1 MSKEIILY
9 DYPRSSAAYRVRI
22 ALNLKGIRYKQVLI
36 NLLNQE
42 QHSDLYLAKN
52 PQGLVP
58 SLSVDGQVISQSIA
72 IIEWL
77 DETYPQQPLLP
88 KGALEKAQLRA
99 QAYTIACDIHP
110 LNNLRVLRY
119 LVDDMAHN
127 ETEKMEWY
135 YHWIKLAFNTIEAY
149 IDTNTQNNQ
158 ANLLDT
164 LLVPQVFNANRF
176 KLDMTPYPN
185 INQRVIW
192 CKQQSAFQQ
201 AHPDTQLT

>member
-9 DYPRSSAAYRVRI
+9 DYPLSSAAYRVRI
-22 ALNLKGIRYKQVLI
+22 ALNLKGIRYKKVLI
-36 NLLNQE
+36 NLLHQE
-42 QHSDLYLAKN
+42 QQSDLYLAKN
-52 PQGLVP
+52 PQGLIP
-58 SLSVDGQVISQSIA
+58 SLSVDGQVITQSIA

-77 DETYPQQPLLP
+77 DETYTQQPLLP
-88 KGALEKAQLRA
+88 QGALEKAHLRA

-127 ETEKMEWY
+127 ETEKMAWY
-135 YHWIKLAFNTIEAY
+135 YHWIKLAFTSIEAY
-149 IDTNTQNNQ
+149 IDANAQNNQ

-164 LLVPQVFNANRF
+164 FLVPQVFNANRF
-176 KLDMTPYPN
+176 KLDMTPYPS

-192 CKQQSAFQQ
+192 CNQQSAFQQ
-201 AHPDTQLT
+201 AHPDTQRT